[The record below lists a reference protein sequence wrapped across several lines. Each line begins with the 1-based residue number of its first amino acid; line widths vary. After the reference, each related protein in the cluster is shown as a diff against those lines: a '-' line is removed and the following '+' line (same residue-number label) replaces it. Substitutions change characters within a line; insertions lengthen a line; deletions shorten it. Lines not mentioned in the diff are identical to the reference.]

1 MPYEDAESNMRL
13 FAKEVMPQLKKL
25 PTAAPAAP
33 AAPEAAVAAGGRDV
47 RALGF

>member
-1 MPYEDAESNMRL
+1 MRL

-25 PTAAPAAP
+25 AIAAP
-33 AAPEAAVAAGGRDV
+33 AAPEAAVAAGGKDV